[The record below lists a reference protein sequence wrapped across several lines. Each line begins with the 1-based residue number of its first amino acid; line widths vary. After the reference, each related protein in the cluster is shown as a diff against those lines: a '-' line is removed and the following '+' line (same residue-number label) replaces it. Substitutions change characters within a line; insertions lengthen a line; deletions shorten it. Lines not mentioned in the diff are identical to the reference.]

1 MFAFKLIFNFFF
13 NLIQDTSSDKKIL
26 KIIECLDSK
35 ESSAS
40 FHSIVVSTD
49 RTKAQTFLRCC
60 LFIWIFSSNFIQ
72 EAEEEGVISEDLCK
86 KEETPSSVYVTP
98 PVGTLADYPYCV
110 TPQQTVLRLKLGHLN
125 LVLTSSRALRRD
137 ILYFCYSSPGDS
149 SERKQHGPCF
159 FYSVDAP

>member
-1 MFAFKLIFNFFF
+1 MKMFAFKSIFNFFF
-13 NLIQDTSSDKKIL
+13 KLIQDSSLDK
-26 KIIECLDSK
+26 CLDSK

-49 RTKAQTFLRCC
+49 HRTKAQTFLRCC

-72 EAEEEGVISEDLCK
+72 EAEEEGIISEELCK
-86 KEETPSSVYVTP
+86 KEETPSSVYITP

-110 TPQQTVLRLKLGHLN
+110 TPQQTVLRLKLSRIN
-125 LVLTSSRALRRD
+125 LVLTSSRALRCD
-137 ILYFCYSSPGDS
+137 FFYFCYSSPGDS